1 MCYPIYTDDKAGI
14 SVLYYTYDSNLYVTT
29 YLFDFSG
36 YEVIRIKPRIISK
49 TERYVL
55 NEMVNVGYEYALGI
69 DSSLAQNLFWFPEN
83 TSVDERWLPSGLFR
97 FPEVYPVYNP
107 DLFMRAFNP
116 EKYGEITPEKEK
128 EKAGGTFSY
137 KDDSYNVEVSMYPEF
152 FYSYDRGILVQNS
165 AGTKH
170 YGTTLHRG
178 FADNLLPVVI
188 SADAFLT
195 DGAAEYRAENM
206 REFSNSPW
214 AVTKAGLDGA
224 EIRVKSEEPVNW
236 LVIGNGFYHAGK
248 PDLYQKNSRPKEI
261 AITYG
266 GGTQAGT
273 EIREHRVL
281 LDDTF
286 EMQFVPLLYMGTDA
300 QNISIKI
307 LSVYPGTAYD
317 DVCLNYIGAIGL
329 PSRESLK

>member
-1 MCYPIYTDDKAGI
+1 
-14 SVLYYTYDSNLYVTT
+14 LYVTT

-55 NEMVNVGYEYALGI
+55 KDIGNVSYEYALGI

-83 TSVDERWLPSGLFR
+83 TSADERWLPSGLFR

-116 EKYGEITPEKEK
+116 EEYGEITPEKEK
-128 EKAGGTFSY
+128 ESGTFSY
-137 KDDSYNVEVSMYPEF
+137 TDDGYNVEVSMYPAF
-152 FYSYDRGILVQNS
+152 FYSYDRGILVQDS

-170 YGTTLHRG
+170 YGTVLHEG
-178 FADNLLPVVI
+178 FADNLLKTVV
-188 SADAFLT
+188 SANGFLT
-195 DGAAEYRAENM
+195 DGTVEYRAENM
-206 REFSNSPW
+206 RELSNMPW
-214 AVTKAGLDGA
+214 AVTKTELDGT
-224 EIRVKSEEPVNW
+224 EIGVKSEGPVNW
-236 LVIGNGFYHAGK
+236 LVIGNGFYHAEK

-261 AITYG
+261 VITYG
-266 GGTQAGT
+266 SGTQAGA

-286 EMQFVPLLYMGTDA
+286 EMQFVPLLYMETDA

-329 PSRESLK
+329 PSLESLK